1 MGQHS
6 INNYKGKFHSS
17 LSTYMIS
24 FIRERNLYTSKDECV
39 ELQYTMGQLDRYLVS
54 IGYTK
59 KYLNQESIKGWLGSF
74 SGIKDITLYRK
85 YIIVAKFARYLCE
98 MGMDSYIIR
107 APRKLRHCDF
117 VPHIFT
123 HEEIQ
128 MLFNTADSL
137 RQRST
142 QSKSFILIMP
152 ALLRLLYSTGI
163 RIGEALNIKNEDIDF
178 DRKVIVINKS
188 KNGKQRYAPINDS
201 LEFIL
206 REYLAWR
213 TKIKKCQLDK
223 PNAHFFVNFLGNN
236 PCLRAVQ
243 TWFKKILDQSNI
255 VIKGDPETYRLHA
268 IRHTACV
275 HAMMKLSKGGM
286 NVYAYLPVLATF
298 MGHKHINDT
307 EYYLRLTLEMYPEI
321 LKIDK
326 HLTPDILN
334 KLSKYSN
341 MNYEYE

>member
-1 MGQHS
+1 MP
-6 INNYKGKFHSS
+6 
-17 LSTYMIS
+17 
-24 FIRERNLYTSKDECV
+24 IR
-39 ELQYTMGQLDRYLVS
+39 
-54 IGYTK
+54 
-59 KYLNQESIKGWLGSF
+59 
-74 SGIKDITLYRK
+74 
-85 YIIVAKFARYLCE
+85 
-98 MGMDSYIIR
+98 
-107 APRKLRHCDF
+107 
-117 VPHIFT
+117 
-123 HEEIQ
+123 
-128 MLFNTADSL
+128 
-137 RQRST
+137 
-142 QSKSFILIMP
+142 
-152 ALLRLLYSTGI
+152 
-163 RIGEALNIKNEDIDF
+163 
-178 DRKVIVINKS
+178 
-188 KNGKQRYAPINDS
+188 
-201 LEFIL
+201 
-206 REYLAWR
+206 
-213 TKIKKCQLDK
+213 

-243 TWFKKILDQSNI
+243 TWFKKILDQSDI